1 MILFLSQ
8 SYGAFAIALGF
19 SVALT
24 TAGSLDCGIP
34 SPWTFNSTN
43 HSNQTIGD
51 HSFLVH
57 IPAGYNASAAHAL
70 VLSYHGNNDTEVHQ
84 ELISGFS
91 EEGILIN
98 GKGIIAV
105 YPLGMFGPSHNGV
118 LHERTWEGAPYAEP
132 GVDNIGF
139 TNLILDLVQEN
150 LCVDINRIYAAG
162 KSNGGGFVNLLACTS
177 TIASRIAAFSP
188 ISTVLYA
195 GTKAFSGCEPR
206 RTIPLLNYHG
216 LADHTIPFSG
226 QMADKEGDTAY
237 AMPNITQYREAWALC
252 NGCQSTIETLLTH
265 PHTNT
270 TLKEWDCSPTDANTV
285 VRGYTVT
292 RLGHS

>member
-1 MILFLSQ
+1 
-8 SYGAFAIALGF
+8 
-19 SVALT
+19 
-24 TAGSLDCGIP
+24 
-34 SPWTFNSTN
+34 
-43 HSNQTIGD
+43 
-51 HSFLVH
+51 
-57 IPAGYNASAAHAL
+57 
-70 VLSYHGNNDTEVHQ
+70 TEVHQ

-105 YPLGMFGPSHNGV
+105 YPLGAFGPGRDGV
-118 LHERTWEGAPYAEP
+118 SHERAWEGAPYAEAY
-132 GVDNIGF
+132 NFLIGF
-139 TNLILDLVQEN
+139 TNSILDLVQEN

-188 ISTVLYA
+188 ISAALYA
-195 GTKAFSGCEPR
+195 GTKAFSGCEPG

-216 LADHTIPFSG
+216 LADHTIPFGG
-226 QMADKEGDTAY
+226 QTADKEGDTAY
-237 AMPNITQYREAWALC
+237 ATPNITQYREAWALR
-252 NGCQSTIETLLTH
+252 NGCQSTIETSLTH

-270 TLKEWDCSPTDANTV
+270 TLKEWDCSPTDANAV

-292 RLGHS
+292 GLGHSWPTTAGLDGGVTTFNATTADIVPFFEAHPLA